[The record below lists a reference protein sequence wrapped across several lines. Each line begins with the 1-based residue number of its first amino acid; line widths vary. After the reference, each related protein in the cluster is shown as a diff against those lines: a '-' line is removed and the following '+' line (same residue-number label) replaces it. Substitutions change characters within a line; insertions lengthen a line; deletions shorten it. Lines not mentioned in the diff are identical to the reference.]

1 MNNEKALAKIEK
13 AASKKKSGIIIGL
26 MKKADSEVLI
36 KALEALGKI
45 GDEASCNQITHYLDN
60 SVDEVRVAACKA
72 GICINTEYMKTRV
85 RYQLSTEQNAS
96 VKKEIQSAFNAA
108 NNL

>member
-1 MNNEKALAKIEK
+1 MKDDKILVKIEK
-13 AASKKKSGIIIGL
+13 AASKKKSNVIIGL

-36 KALEALGKI
+36 KALEALGQI
-45 GDEASCNQITHYLDN
+45 GDEASCNQITHYLDH

-85 RYQLSTEQNAS
+85 RYQLSTEKNAA
-96 VKKEIQSAFNAA
+96 VKKEIQNAFNVA
-108 NNL
+108 NNI